1 MEIAIGV
8 ILFLVGAIVGMV
20 IQALRTESTII
31 GTLLM
36 LRPDPNEG
44 PYLCVEL
51 DKPLESTK
59 WKKFAILRV
68 SQK

>member
-1 MEIAIGV
+1 MEIAIRV
-8 ILFLVGAIVGMV
+8 ILVLVGVIVGMV
-20 IQALRTESTII
+20 IQALRTDSAII

-36 LRPDPNEG
+36 LKPDPNEG

-59 WKKFAILRV
+59 WRKFAILRV